1 MGRVEVDVGDTECKI
16 PDAETYILKSRRG
29 AAVAPK
35 RKTVRC

>member
-1 MGRVEVDVGDTECKI
+1 VGKVEADMGETGCKI
-16 PDAETYILKSRRG
+16 PDAEAYILKSRRG